1 MTHESRNGNINRITT
16 AKMQA
21 LIDEYY
27 ALITQTSKIAEE
39 AGNKL
44 KEIATQALIEGYTN
58 AEARDLVDEIL
69 NYSEYATINVT
80 RVKEP
85 NDSVSIE
92 TRNPLLELSEEEKD
106 ERIIELDNKVSYLS
120 GRIAEL
126 ESKIKFYEQ
135 HRS

>member
-27 ALITQTSKIAEE
+27 TLITQTSKIAEE

>member
-27 ALITQTSKIAEE
+27 ALITQTSKIAKE

>member
-1 MTHESRNGNINRITT
+1 MKVEMEINRITT

-69 NYSEYATINVT
+69 NYSEYATINVK

-92 TRNPLLELSEEEKD
+92 ARNPLLELSEEEKD

>member
-27 ALITQTSKIAEE
+27 TLITQTSKIAEE

-85 NDSVSIE
+85 NDSF
-92 TRNPLLELSEEEKD
+92 N
-106 ERIIELDNKVSYLS
+106 
-120 GRIAEL
+120 
-126 ESKIKFYEQ
+126 
-135 HRS
+135 

>member
-27 ALITQTSKIAEE
+27 ALITQTSKIAKE

-106 ERIIELDNKVSYLS
+106 ERIIELNNKVSYLS

>member
-1 MTHESRNGNINRITT
+1 MTHERRNGNINRITT

-27 ALITQTSKIAEE
+27 ALITQTSKIAKE

>member
-44 KEIATQALIEGYTN
+44 K
-58 AEARDLVDEIL
+58 
-69 NYSEYATINVT
+69 
-80 RVKEP
+80 
-85 NDSVSIE
+85 
-92 TRNPLLELSEEEKD
+92 LS
-106 ERIIELDNKVSYLS
+106 
-120 GRIAEL
+120 
-126 ESKIKFYEQ
+126 
-135 HRS
+135 